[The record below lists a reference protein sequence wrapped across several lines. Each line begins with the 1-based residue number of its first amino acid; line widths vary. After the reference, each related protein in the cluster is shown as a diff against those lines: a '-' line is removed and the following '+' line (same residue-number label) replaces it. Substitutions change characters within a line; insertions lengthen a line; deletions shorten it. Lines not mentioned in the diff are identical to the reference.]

1 MISIKEVHGHKF
13 VTFSCIICTGY
24 RYPCMS
30 CQQERTSYDIG
41 YKDAKNGEKI
51 KDGLNSNHAAI
62 YDIGFKHGQEDK

>member
-1 MISIKEVHGHKF
+1 M
-13 VTFSCIICTGY
+13 CTGY